1 MRERLRAC
9 LLIET
14 HERAGW
20 LRFMALMFGGH
31 TARHIFFDISD
42 PLSWQET
49 VGFFT
54 GVAATQLIWSA
65 LAYLVVTTGARRRP
79 SHNEP
84 ESEQTG

>member
-42 PLSWQET
+42 PLSW
-49 VGFFT
+49 
-54 GVAATQLIWSA
+54 
-65 LAYLVVTTGARRRP
+65 
-79 SHNEP
+79 
-84 ESEQTG
+84 